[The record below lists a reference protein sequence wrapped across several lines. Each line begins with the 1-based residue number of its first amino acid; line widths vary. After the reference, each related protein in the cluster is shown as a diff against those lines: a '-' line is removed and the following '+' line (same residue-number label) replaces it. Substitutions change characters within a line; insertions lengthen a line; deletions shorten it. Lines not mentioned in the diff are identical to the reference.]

1 MIDHWNY
8 RVNQPGLVDAHGHSI
23 ASDYFQGI
31 ESVKQ
36 YCWNVLNDKRLAG
49 KAERDAIS
57 RFVKDFERDD
67 IRFDESISELVC
79 AVANSLRH
87 SKGPIAGQPI
97 YLLPFLQFVLM
108 NMFCWYFTDKA
119 HPALVGQRRF
129 IKTFFSV
136 ARGNAKTQVAAVA
149 SICNIL
155 LNKNGYP
162 IATSSGPTRNQS
174 DIAFQEISAM
184 IKTGSK
190 GIKKRFRVLTNEI
203 QINSKTGG
211 KIIKTSS
218 EAGNLDG
225 FRIGGLAILDEI
237 HEHKDSSIHDVLW
250 SGMASSADPQML
262 MITTA
267 GFNTESFGKITYD
280 YAIDVA
286 AGAVTNDRYFSIIYS
301 IDPED
306 VDKWQD
312 EAIWEKANPSLGHAV
327 SKTSLMAN
335 RDEST
340 TNDGKKASFIVK
352 NLNCWYD
359 FDETGYLNLNEFTD
373 CRDHSL
379 KLEDF
384 KGRDCYLGLDLASIS
399 DLSSLTFIFPEKDGS
414 FKAFQKSYI
423 SRATYNESIDK
434 VQQRYFTA
442 VKNKE
447 LYITESNVTD
457 FEIIKQDIVQSHND
471 FKVIGLGIDAAAGG
485 LRFSEELEAEH
496 RIKSISVK
504 QGFGLSDPAIRL
516 QSAVKE
522 QKFAYNDGLM
532 EWCAR
537 NTVQKTG
544 QWGDIAV
551 VRPTDRAKKIDIIIS
566 LLIGYSLI
574 DVPKKKGLMFA
585 MI

>member
-8 RVNQPGLVDAHGHSI
+8 RVNEPDLVDAYGHSI
-23 ASDYFQGI
+23 QGSYFQGLQA
-31 ESVKQ
+31 VKQ
-36 YCWNVLNDKRLAG
+36 YCWDVLNNKRLAG

-57 RFVKDFERDD
+57 RFVKDFERKD

-108 NMFCWYFTDKA
+108 NMFCWYYTDEA
-119 HPALVGQRRF
+119 RELLRGQRRF

-149 SICNIL
+149 SIVNIL
-155 LNKNGYP
+155 LNRNGYP
-162 IATSSGPTRNQS
+162 IGTSSGPTRNQS

-184 IKTGSK
+184 IKTGTK

-203 QINSKTGG
+203 QITGKAGG

-267 GFNTESFGKITYD
+267 GFNTESFGKVTYD

-286 AGAVTNDRYFSIIYS
+286 SGAVTNDRYFSIIYS

-306 VDKWQD
+306 ADKWQD
-312 EAIWEKANPSLGHAV
+312 ERIWEKANPSLGHAV

-359 FDETGYLNLNEFTD
+359 FDEAGYLNLNEFID
-373 CRDHSL
+373 CRDNSL
-379 KLEDF
+379 NLEDF

-399 DLSSLTFIFPEKDGS
+399 DLSSLTFIFPEKDGTIT
-414 FKAFQKSYI
+414 AFQKSYI
-423 SRATYNESIDK
+423 SRSTYNESMDK
-434 VQQRYFTA
+434 IQARYFTA
-442 VKNKE
+442 SKNRE
-447 LYITESNVTD
+447 LYITESSVTD
-457 FEIIKQDIVQSHND
+457 FEIIKEDIAQAHKD

-485 LRFSEELEAEH
+485 LRFGEELEAEFK
-496 RIKSISVK
+496 IKSMAVK

-522 QKFAYNDGLM
+522 QKFRYNDSLM

-544 QWGDIAV
+544 QFGDIAV
-551 VRPTDRAKKIDIIIS
+551 IRPTDRTKKIDIIIS
-566 LLIGYSLI
+566 LLIAYSLI
-574 DVPKKKGLMFA
+574 DVPKKKGVLFA
-585 MI
+585 VI